1 MVPVR
6 NGARPEAPEG
16 SHSTQAGTAPELA
29 GALAPDD
36 PPEPDRPEPDWPV
49 PDWPV
54 PDWPEDVTAADPLDR
69 AEVAPEEP
77 TEEAPPVE
85 VLDLE
90 AAVED
95 AVPVAD
101 EFTAPRG
108 FARLVPPPAVGAA
121 AVCAAAGSASTTESS
136 NARCSS
142 LCIGSRSLK
151 RFLPIA
157 RLC

>member
-1 MVPVR
+1 L
-6 NGARPEAPEG
+6 AR
-16 SHSTQAGTAPELA
+16 
-29 GALAPDD
+29 
-36 PPEPDRPEPDWPV
+36 
-49 PDWPV
+49 

-108 FARLVPPPAVGAA
+108 FARLVPAPAVGAA
-121 AVCAAAGSASTTESS
+121 AVAPRLAVPARQKAAMRGAAACALDQDPQ
-136 NARCSS
+136 A
-142 LCIGSRSLK
+142 I
-151 RFLPIA
+151 LPIA

>member
-1 MVPVR
+1 LVPVR

-36 PPEPDRPEPDWPV
+36 PPEPDRPE

-108 FARLVPPPAVGAA
+108 FARLVPAPAVGAA

-142 LCIGSRSLK
+142 LCIRSRSLK

>member
-1 MVPVR
+1 LVPVR

-36 PPEPDRPEPDWPV
+36 PPEPDRPDPDWPD

-54 PDWPEDVTAADPLDR
+54 PDWPEDVSAGDPLDR

-85 VLDLE
+85 VPDRE

-142 LCIGSRSLK
+142 LCIRSRSLK

>member
-1 MVPVR
+1 LVPVR

-36 PPEPDRPEPDWPV
+36 PPEPDRPDPDWPD
-49 PDWPV
+49 PDWPD
-54 PDWPEDVTAADPLDR
+54 PDWPEDVSAGDPLDR

-85 VLDLE
+85 VPDRE

-142 LCIGSRSLK
+142 LCIRSRSLK